1 MDLFGGPVISPEVA
15 AKEAKWDSHRE
26 ECLARFNKAVA
37 ASKGRDHRLSEAI
50 IESVRAKHGDRAAE
64 IASSELKKAIRHEG
78 KTKK

>member
-1 MDLFGGPVISPEVA
+1 MDLFGKPGTSSEVA
-15 AKEAKWDSHRE
+15 AREAKWDSDRE